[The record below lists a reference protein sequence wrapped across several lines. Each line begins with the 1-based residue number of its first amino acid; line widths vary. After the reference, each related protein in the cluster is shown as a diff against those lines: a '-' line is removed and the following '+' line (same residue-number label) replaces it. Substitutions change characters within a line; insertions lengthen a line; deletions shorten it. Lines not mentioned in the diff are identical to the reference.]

1 MGPGGIPK
9 GGAKGMC
16 VLDGGTE
23 CCTGLRKE
31 ALAMETW
38 GHIPFSPHPGCVP
51 LASQLPSLSLEGLLC
66 RIRSNQLTGYYVGE
80 LGEGPAGWLCTQALE
95 SIVWV

>member
-23 CCTGLRKE
+23 CRTGLRKE

-38 GHIPFSPHPGCVP
+38 GTSRP
-51 LASQLPSLSLEGLLC
+51 LPILAVCLWQVNCPL
-66 RIRSNQLTGYYVGE
+66 
-80 LGEGPAGWLCTQALE
+80 
-95 SIVWV
+95 